1 MKGGTGPRVAGTVCV
16 LFAGMAALIART
28 FRVGFVTDPI
38 GPRALPWLA
47 AALLGLGGALL
58 VLRPGAEPQWPPAGP
73 PRRAIASTLAAF
85 ALYAILVGPL
95 GFVLATTL
103 LMTAL
108 ARVFGGRLVPG
119 LLAGAAFSGVL
130 WLLFV
135 AGLGVPLPGGILFT
149 RGG

>member
-1 MKGGTGPRVAGTVCV
+1 MTNGRSGRIAGVACLLVAATVA
-16 LFAGMAALIART
+16 FIART
-28 FRVGFVTDPI
+28 FTVGFVTDPI

-47 AALLGLGGALL
+47 SAILALGGAILC
-58 VLRPGAEPQWPPAGP
+58 LRPGPEPDWPPAGP
-73 PRRAIASTLAAF
+73 ARWSIAATLASF
-85 ALYAILVGPL
+85 ALYAILIGPL

-108 ARVFGGRLVPG
+108 ARVFGGRLVTG
-119 LLAGAAFSGVL
+119 LVAGAAFSGVL

-135 AGLGVPLPGGILFT
+135 TGLGVPLPIGILFT

>member
-1 MKGGTGPRVAGTVCV
+1 VTTVRSDRIAGGACV
-16 LFAGMAALIART
+16 LAAVAIALVTRT
-28 FRVGFVTDPI
+28 FRVAFVTDPI

-47 AALLGLGGALL
+47 ATLLGLGGAILAL
-58 VLRPGAEPQWPPAGP
+58 HPHTEPRWPQPGPT
-73 PRRAIASTLAAF
+73 RRAIVAAVVSF
-85 ALYAILVGPL
+85 TLYAILIGPL

-103 LMTAL
+103 LMTVL
-108 ARVFGGRLVPG
+108 ARLFGGRLVPG

-135 AGLGVPLPGGILFT
+135 TSLGVPLPIGILFT

>member
-1 MKGGTGPRVAGTVCV
+1 MKGGRSQRLAGLACV
-16 LFAGMAALIART
+16 LVAVAVALIART

-47 AALLGLGGALL
+47 AALLGLGGAVLA
-58 VLRPGAEPQWPPAGP
+58 LRPGAEPDWSPAGP
-73 PRRAIASTLAAF
+73 TRRAIAATPVSF
-85 ALYAILVGPL
+85 ALYAILIGPL

-103 LMTAL
+103 LMTVL
-108 ARVFGGRLVPG
+108 ARMFGGRLVPG
-119 LLAGAAFSGVL
+119 LLAGAAFSGVM

>member
-1 MKGGTGPRVAGTVCV
+1 MTTGRSDRIAGGLCVVAAVGI
-16 LFAGMAALIART
+16 ALVART
-28 FRVGFVTDPI
+28 YRVGFVTDPI
-38 GPRALPWLA
+38 GPRAMPWLA
-47 AALLGLGGALL
+47 AALLGSGGVILG
-58 VLRPGAEPQWPPAGP
+58 LRPGPEPDWPPPGP
-73 PRRAIASTLAAF
+73 TRRGIAIAVLSL
-85 ALYAILVGPL
+85 ALYAILIGPF

-119 LLAGAAFSGVL
+119 LLAGAAFSGVM

-135 AGLGVPLPGGILFT
+135 MGLGVPLPIGMLFT

>member
-1 MKGGTGPRVAGTVCV
+1 MLAAVAI
-16 LFAGMAALIART
+16 ALVART

-47 AALLGLGGALL
+47 AALLGTGGLIL
-58 VLRPGAEPQWPPAGP
+58 VLRPGDEPDWPPAGP
-73 PRRAIASTLAAF
+73 TRKAIAITLLSF
-85 ALYAILVGPL
+85 ALYAVLIGPL

-103 LMTAL
+103 LMTVL
-108 ARVFGGRLVPG
+108 ARVFGGRLLPG
-119 LLAGAAFSGVL
+119 LLAGAAFSGVM

-135 AGLGVPLPGGILFT
+135 AGLGVPLPIGILFT

>member
-1 MKGGTGPRVAGTVCV
+1 MSAGHSERIAGSACVVAATTV
-16 LFAGMAALIART
+16 ALATRT
-28 FRVGFVTDPI
+28 FHVGFVTDPI

-47 AALLGLGGALL
+47 AALLGLGGLIL
-58 VLRPGAEPQWPPAGP
+58 VLRPGKEPAWPPGGA
-73 PRRAIASTLAAF
+73 PRRGVALTLSSF
-85 ALYAILVGPL
+85 ALYAVLIGPL

-119 LLAGAAFSGVL
+119 LLAGAAFSAVM

-135 AGLGVPLPGGILFT
+135 TGLGVPLPIGILFT